1 MTEGKKRLLLIQ
13 STPYDGIGA
22 DAQPV
27 KKKRLYFV
35 GLGLPLLAALT
46 PEDWEV
52 EIILETIED
61 IPFDREV
68 DLVAIGSMGHAVVR
82 SLDIA
87 ARFREQGTPVVL
99 GGYMVSLM
107 PEEALK
113 HADAVVIGDAEHT
126 WPRVLRDFD
135 RGELGGLYRPP
146 AETPEGVYHTPS
158 PRFDLIVNKSIGDFL
173 PVQAG
178 RGCPRS
184 CSFCSVACLY
194 RGRYLQRPIEE
205 VIRDV
210 KQIKALG
217 FNKFLLLDD
226 NIVADRRYLLD
237 LCDRLRPLGM
247 QWLSQCDV
255 TIARDESAL
264 QALADSGCIA
274 LSFGLES
281 LSEESLSGMNKGWAD
296 ASAYPDLLSRIRRA
310 GIDLSTE
317 MVVGGEG
324 DTVETIMRTA
334 DFIRKQRI
342 VVPRFY
348 ILTPIPGT
356 PYYDEMKRSGR
367 LVHVEIMRY
376 NGSEAVH
383 HPAKMTAAELTETYW
398 ALYEKV
404 FAIGQILQRTLFRK
418 QALRQPGRALFY
430 LGVNLYYRYQIK
442 RRIPPNII

>member
-1 MTEGKKRLLLIQ
+1 MKERKKRLLLIQ
-13 STPYDGIGA
+13 STPYDGVGA
-22 DAQPV
+22 DARPI

-46 PEDWEV
+46 PDDWEV
-52 EIILETIED
+52 EIVLETIED
-61 IPFDREV
+61 IPFDTPY
-68 DLVAIGSMGHAVVR
+68 DLVGIGSMGHAVVR

-87 ARFREQGTPVVL
+87 STFRARGVPVVL

-107 PEEALK
+107 PDEALK
-113 HADAVVIGDAEHT
+113 YADAVVVGDAEDT
-126 WPRVLRDFD
+126 WMRVLSDHET
-135 RGELGGLYRPP
+135 GQMGGIYRTD
-146 AETPEGVYHTPS
+146 ARRKGTYHTPP
-158 PRFDLIVNKSIGDFL
+158 PRFDLIVDKAIGDFL
-173 PVQAG
+173 PVQAA

-194 RGRYLQRPIEE
+194 RGRYLKRTLEE

-210 KQIKALG
+210 EQVKALG
-217 FNKFLLLDD
+217 FSKFLLLDD
-226 NIVADRRYLLD
+226 NIAADRSYLLA
-237 LCDRLRPLGM
+237 LCERLKPLKM

-255 TIARDESAL
+255 TIGRDEELLGAL
-264 QALADSGCIA
+264 FDSGCIA

-281 LSEESLSGMNKGWAD
+281 LNEKSLAGMNKGWAD
-296 ASAYPDLLSRIRRA
+296 ASAYPELLANIRRA
-310 GIDLSTE
+310 GIDLSSE

-324 DTVETIMRTA
+324 DTVEGIMATA
-334 DFIRKQRI
+334 DFIREQRI

-356 PYYDEMKRSGR
+356 PYFDEMKAAGR
-367 LVHVEIMRY
+367 LVHEEVMRY

-383 HPAKMTAAELTETYW
+383 RPARMSAEDLTRAYW

-404 FAIGQILQRTLFRK
+404 FRVDQILQRTLFRR